1 MSNFGNSSVELSFRR
16 SAVVCVGCAGAGG
29 FRLRWAVAAGPQPS
43 PASALPA
50 GIDDRRTAEALS
62 LHLRFS
68 LNKAWSL
75 CLEQVILISVHI
87 VLRQNFASTISS
99 TAQQIDASTL
109 PSGARS
115 DRWISRWSV
124 PHWWTC
130 QAQNQSPSHRNQ
142 SSYGNIN
149 CHGFHTADG
158 AVPP

>member
-16 SAVVCVGCAGAGG
+16 SAPACAAWVGAEG
-29 FRLRWAVAAGPQPS
+29 FRLHLAVAAGLRPS

-50 GIDDRRTAEALS
+50 VIGDRRTAEALS
-62 LHLRFS
+62 LHLRFTR
-68 LNKAWSL
+68 NKAWPF

-87 VLRQNFASTISS
+87 VLRENFFRTISS
-99 TAQQIDASTL
+99 ATQQAHASTL
-109 PSGARS
+109 LSGARS
-115 DRWISRWSV
+115 DRWISRWSDPDRWV
-124 PHWWTC
+124 C

-158 AVPP
+158 VVPP

>member
-1 MSNFGNSSVELSFRR
+1 LSNFGNSSVELSVRR
-16 SAVVCVGCAGAGG
+16 RASVCVGRAGAGG
-29 FRLRWAVAAGPQPS
+29 FHWCWAVAAEPQPS
-43 PASALPA
+43 PASVLPA

-109 PSGARS
+109 PFGDGA
-115 DRWISRWSV
+115 DRWISGWSV
-124 PHWWTC
+124 LHWWTC
-130 QAQNQSPSHRNQ
+130 QAPNQSPSHRNH
-142 SSYGNIN
+142 SSYGDIN
-149 CHGFHTADG
+149 CHEFHVAHGT
-158 AVPP
+158 VPP